1 MGFTRLGFRPDLFCD
16 LVVTA
21 LGQAIYS
28 LSLGMGVVF
37 IYGSYL
43 SKSTDIKSSAR
54 WIVGLDTMV
63 AFLSGLIVLPAVF
76 SFGLEAG
83 QGPGLSF
90 ISLPLIFSKM
100 AAGRFLMLLFFVLL
114 FLSAITSLIS
124 IYEGV
129 VSLMMDKLSLS
140 RVKATVLMAV
150 MNILT
155 AVVVLL
161 SFTGLWDISIG
172 GKNLFDGI
180 DKLTGSFTM
189 ALMIFM
195 CCLFMGWKIYPVIIA
210 EIGKGAN
217 GTSKSFQTYL
227 KWVLR
232 LIAPAVIMIICLGA
246 LL

>member
-1 MGFTRLGFRPDLFCD
+1 
-16 LVVTA
+16 
-21 LGQAIYS
+21 
-28 LSLGMGVVF
+28 
-37 IYGSYL
+37 
-43 SKSTDIKSSAR
+43 
-54 WIVGLDTMV
+54 
-63 AFLSGLIVLPAVF
+63 
-76 SFGLEAG
+76 
-83 QGPGLSF
+83 
-90 ISLPLIFSKM
+90 
-100 AAGRFLMLLFFVLL
+100 
-114 FLSAITSLIS
+114 
-124 IYEGV
+124 
-129 VSLMMDKLSLS
+129 
-140 RVKATVLMAV
+140 MAV

-155 AVVVLL
+155 TVVVLL
-161 SFTGLWDISIG
+161 SSTGLWDISIG

-217 GTSKSFQTYL
+217 GTAKSFQTYL